1 MDYLSI
7 LNDEQRKAVTTSA
20 QYVRVNAGAG
30 SGKTRVLASRIAYLI
45 DYYGISERSILAITF
60 TNKVAKEM
68 KERVCKMLDTTNTF
82 ATISTFHSFCVRV
95 LREDIGALNEGYHSR
110 FTIIDDEDQEKIV
123 KNILKETN
131 ISREFYPP
139 KKVIGYIC
147 SKKNEGYE
155 PSDLENTALFSQEAK
170 VYLEVYKLYDAY
182 LHEHQ
187 YLDFDDLISK
197 TVKIFRNNA
206 DIKAKWQSRFQ
217 YILVDEFQD
226 TNDIQ
231 YELLRHLS
239 TPETS
244 LFVVGDPDQTI
255 YSWRGANVKLILNF
269 DKDYVPTQDIVLFKN
284 YRSSSDI
291 LSSANKLIENNHERL
306 KKNLESTKGE
316 DEIVQYY
323 QGANAENEAKW
334 VLDKIAHMRAL
345 NRDIKYKDFAIL
357 YRSSYYTRAFETE
370 LMNYKFP
377 YRIFGGIRFFQR
389 KEVKDVLSYL
399 RLVVNLDDEQAL
411 LRIINEPKRGV
422 GDKTITNVKV
432 DAQKASTSMYEIIKN
447 NAAFFKKKDLIFNF
461 IDGIEQTR
469 ESINSIKNRDSFTK
483 IFDWL
488 LEKVGYM
495 ELLNQEDE
503 ENRLENVMELRQYLQ
518 NLMIENP
525 DLSLADILQDVQ
537 LYSAQ
542 DDIEEGDYISLM
554 TVHTAKGLEFPYVFI
569 VGASEN
575 VFPSIRSITESIN
588 GIEEERRL
596 FYVAITR
603 AMKKLFISDNKD
615 YDYASR
621 ESKRTSRFVKEL
633 GKTCKH
639 LNAPT
644 PKTFSFE
651 SYFASQNKEKIK
663 QESKKTMSDLFGDT
677 NNDYRRGQLVSHI
690 SFGEGIIIDI
700 EGEGLRIAFKK
711 DGVGTK
717 LISKKFK
724 GLSIVK

>member
-1 MDYLSI
+1 
-7 LNDEQRKAVTTSA
+7 
-20 QYVRVNAGAG
+20 
-30 SGKTRVLASRIAYLI
+30 
-45 DYYGISERSILAITF
+45 
-60 TNKVAKEM
+60 
-68 KERVCKMLDTTNTF
+68 
-82 ATISTFHSFCVRV
+82 
-95 LREDIGALNEGYHSR
+95 
-110 FTIIDDEDQEKIV
+110 
-123 KNILKETN
+123 
-131 ISREFYPP
+131 
-139 KKVIGYIC
+139 
-147 SKKNEGYE
+147 
-155 PSDLENTALFSQEAK
+155 
-170 VYLEVYKLYDAY
+170 
-182 LHEHQ
+182 
-187 YLDFDDLISK
+187 
-197 TVKIFRNNA
+197 
-206 DIKAKWQSRFQ
+206 
-217 YILVDEFQD
+217 
-226 TNDIQ
+226 
-231 YELLRHLS
+231 
-239 TPETS
+239 
-244 LFVVGDPDQTI
+244 
-255 YSWRGANVKLILNF
+255 
-269 DKDYVPTQDIVLFKN
+269 
-284 YRSSSDI
+284 
-291 LSSANKLIENNHERL
+291 
-306 KKNLESTKGE
+306 
-316 DEIVQYY
+316 
-323 QGANAENEAKW
+323 
-334 VLDKIAHMRAL
+334 
-345 NRDIKYKDFAIL
+345 
-357 YRSSYYTRAFETE
+357 
-370 LMNYKFP
+370 
-377 YRIFGGIRFFQR
+377 
-389 KEVKDVLSYL
+389 
-399 RLVVNLDDEQAL
+399 
-411 LRIINEPKRGV
+411 
-422 GDKTITNVKV
+422 
-432 DAQKASTSMYEIIKN
+432 
-447 NAAFFKKKDLIFNF
+447 
-461 IDGIEQTR
+461 
-469 ESINSIKNRDSFTK
+469 
-483 IFDWL
+483 
-488 LEKVGYM
+488 
-495 ELLNQEDE
+495 
-503 ENRLENVMELRQYLQ
+503 
-518 NLMIENP
+518 MIENP